1 MRHQAVFSIDY
12 STWQRLI
19 RAFEIKEPMI
29 PHRGTG
35 GSGGAIG
42 ARGWYNG

>member
-12 STWQRLI
+12 STWQCLI
-19 RAFEIKEPMI
+19 QAFKINEPLI

-35 GSGGAIG
+35 GSEAAIG
-42 ARGWYNG
+42 TRGWYNG

>member
-19 RAFEIKEPMI
+19 QAFKITEPMI
-29 PHRGTG
+29 PHRGAG
-35 GSGGAIG
+35 GNGGAMG